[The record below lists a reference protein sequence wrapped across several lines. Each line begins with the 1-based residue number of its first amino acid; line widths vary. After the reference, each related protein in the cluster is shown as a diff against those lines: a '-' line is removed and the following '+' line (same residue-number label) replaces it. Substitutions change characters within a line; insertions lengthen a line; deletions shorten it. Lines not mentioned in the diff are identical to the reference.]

1 LQKEF
6 PARQVSLITATS
18 IVVAD
23 IIGTGI
29 FTSLGFQV
37 GDLPSGFA
45 ILCLWGL
52 GGLCAMCGALCYAEL
67 GAALPRSGGEYHFLG
82 KIYHPAIGFVAG
94 WISATAGFSA
104 PVALAAMAFGKY
116 LTGVFPSISPVWG
129 ALAVV
134 WLATPFLLGTAKM
147 GSRFQIGSTVLKIL
161 LVFIVILAGC
171 LAGNMESVS
180 FAPKAGDG
188 DLIASAPFAVSL
200 IYVMFAYAGWN
211 ASVYVAGEVKNPSI
225 TIPLSV
231 GIGTAIVTIL
241 YLGVN
246 SVFILT
252 TPMPEMAGK
261 VEVALVAA
269 PRLFGAGGTQI
280 MAALI
285 CVSLVSTISAMMW
298 IGPRVMMVM
307 GEDLRGLRWLAGRS
321 ANGTPVHATLAQF
334 ALVNLLIVISDFEQ
348 VLTGAQVLL
357 QLCSFLTVLGVIVL
371 RRSNPALPRPYKA
384 WGYPATPLIFLILS
398 GWMLWH
404 TIGSKPVE
412 SAVGLAV
419 AATGMLLYLLTHRK
433 CATTP
438 T

>member
-1 LQKEF
+1 
-6 PARQVSLITATS
+6 
-18 IVVAD
+18 
-23 IIGTGI
+23 
-29 FTSLGFQV
+29 
-37 GDLPSGFA
+37 
-45 ILCLWGL
+45 
-52 GGLCAMCGALCYAEL
+52 
-67 GAALPRSGGEYHFLG
+67 
-82 KIYHPAIGFVAG
+82 
-94 WISATAGFSA
+94 
-104 PVALAAMAFGKY
+104 
-116 LTGVFPSISPVWG
+116 
-129 ALAVV
+129 
-134 WLATPFLLGTAKM
+134 
-147 GSRFQIGSTVLKIL
+147 
-161 LVFIVILAGC
+161 
-171 LAGNMESVS
+171 
-180 FAPKAGDG
+180 
-188 DLIASAPFAVSL
+188 
-200 IYVMFAYAGWN
+200 MFAYAGWN

>member
-1 LQKEF
+1 
-6 PARQVSLITATS
+6 
-18 IVVAD
+18 
-23 IIGTGI
+23 
-29 FTSLGFQV
+29 
-37 GDLPSGFA
+37 
-45 ILCLWGL
+45 
-52 GGLCAMCGALCYAEL
+52 
-67 GAALPRSGGEYHFLG
+67 
-82 KIYHPAIGFVAG
+82 
-94 WISATAGFSA
+94 
-104 PVALAAMAFGKY
+104 
-116 LTGVFPSISPVWG
+116 VWG

-134 WLATPFLLGTAKM
+134 WLATPFLLGTAKL

-171 LAGNMESVS
+171 LAGNIESVS
-180 FAPKAGDG
+180 FAPQAGDG

-211 ASVYVAGEVKNPSI
+211 ASIYIAGEVKNPSL

-252 TPMPEMAGK
+252 TPMQEMAGK

-321 ANGTPVHATLAQF
+321 TKGTPVRATLAQF